1 MFIQVIQGQ
10 VADPERVKGALDLWQ
25 RYTAP
30 GAIGWLGSTVG
41 VTDDGRLIAV
51 IRFSSPDAARRN
63 SDRPEQI
70 GWWTHTSTLFTTE
83 PTLSES
89 DNVALDLV
97 GDPDRAGFV
106 QIMRGRGTNPERVR
120 ELMTQG
126 STDWASFR
134 PDILGSVGALH
145 PDGGYTMC
153 MYFTS
158 EAEAR
163 AGERKEPPPAL
174 KAQMEQ
180 MSALQAGPPEFFDL
194 KRPWLMSPR

>member
-10 VADPERVKGALDLWQ
+10 VADAGRVKGALDLWR

-41 VTDDGRLIAV
+41 VTDEGRLIAV
-51 IRFSSPDAARRN
+51 TRFSSPHAARRN
-63 SDRPEQI
+63 SDRPEQVA
-70 GWWTHTSTLFTTE
+70 WWAHTSTLFTTE
-83 PTLSES
+83 PTFSES
-89 DNVALDLV
+89 ENVALNLV
-97 GDPDRAGFV
+97 GDPDQAGFV
-106 QIMRGRGTNPERVR
+106 QIMRGQGTNPERAM
-120 ELMTQG
+120 ELMTQ
-126 STDWASFR
+126 SAADWASFR

-145 PDGGYTMC
+145 PDGGYTVS

-163 AGERKEPPPAL
+163 EGERKEPPHAL
-174 KAQMEQ
+174 KAQIDELN
-180 MSALQAGPPEFFDL
+180 ALHAGPPEFFDL